1 MKTEITM
8 KPDALQLRRL
18 EILADVIFA
27 LAMVHIFLQF
37 PRPTPGENLAA
48 FFSDSLG
55 TIAVVL
61 VGFAFL
67 IVYWI
72 QNNAV
77 FGVLAKTDNRHTVIG
92 IVQLITVL
100 MFLYAVKLGVDF
112 DGDLFAMIFESCV
125 AALMG
130 FLSLVNWSYATKDR
144 RLLFDDI
151 TDEEVKRRTRK
162 LWPEPA
168 TAILTIPCAF
178 LGPVVWT
185 IAWFVIMP
193 IAARAAKARVK

>member
-1 MKTEITM
+1 M

-27 LAMVHIFLQF
+27 LAIVHIFLEF
-37 PRPTPGENLAA
+37 PRPTPGENLTE
-48 FFSDSLG
+48 FFGDNLG
-55 TIAVVL
+55 AIAVVL
-61 VGFAFL
+61 VGFAFV
-67 IVYWI
+67 IVYWL
-72 QNNAV
+72 QNNTV

-185 IAWFVIMP
+185 IGWFVIMP
-193 IAARAAKARVK
+193 IATRAAKARVK

>member
-27 LAMVHIFLQF
+27 LAIVRVFVLF
-37 PRPTPGENLAA
+37 PRPSPGENLAE
-48 FFSDSLG
+48 FFADNLG

-61 VGFAFL
+61 VGFAFI
-67 IVYWI
+67 IVYWL

-77 FGVLAKTDNRHTVIG
+77 FGVLARTDNRHTVIG
-92 IVQLITVL
+92 IIQLITVL

-112 DGDLFAMIFESCV
+112 DGHLFAMLFESCV

-130 FLSLVNWSYATKDR
+130 FLSLVNWAYATKDR
-144 RLLFDDI
+144 RLLSDET
-151 TDEEVKRRTRK
+151 TDEEVKKRTRH
-162 LWPEPA
+162 LWPEPT

-178 LGPVVWT
+178 LGPAVWT
-185 IAWFVIMP
+185 IAWFVLMP
-193 IAARAAKARVK
+193 VVARVVKARVQ